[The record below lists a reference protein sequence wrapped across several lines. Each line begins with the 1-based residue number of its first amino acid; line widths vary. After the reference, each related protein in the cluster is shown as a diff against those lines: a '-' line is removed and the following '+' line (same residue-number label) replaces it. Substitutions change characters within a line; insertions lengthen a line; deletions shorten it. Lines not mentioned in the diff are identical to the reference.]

1 MNHIKKCFLLSARAL
16 SLEWCERDLVNSI
29 SSFSSSSAPRLLMY
43 SEPLSEGPFSIGVQ
57 VAGWVKNRRV
67 GVLNLVAQPPDYIE
81 WIKSTA
87 AHSALAPP
95 NDDFRRGNL

>member
-57 VAGWVKNRRV
+57 VARWVKKSACRRV
-67 GVLNLVAQPPDYIE
+67 EIWSPSHQTI
-81 WIKSTA
+81 
-87 AHSALAPP
+87 
-95 NDDFRRGNL
+95 

>member
-43 SEPLSEGPFSIGVQ
+43 SEPLSEGPLSIGGASGRLGQ
-57 VAGWVKNRRV
+57 KSACRRV
-67 GVLNLVAQPPDYIE
+67 EICQCGTSLL
-81 WIKSTA
+81 
-87 AHSALAPP
+87 L
-95 NDDFRRGNL
+95 

>member
-57 VAGWVKNRRV
+57 VAGWAKNRRV
-67 GVLNLVAQPPDYIE
+67 GVL
-81 WIKSTA
+81 KSGRPATRLYRVGKK
-87 AHSALAPP
+87 HGGSL
-95 NDDFRRGNL
+95 RRGTA